1 MRRVPAAAASA
12 AAGLTAIVSLHAM
25 QAPTALVTLPG
36 STTLP
41 TTKPG
46 GTGPT
51 APTGPTTSTTQP
63 APGSSTSAVGSL
75 VQYGY
80 GQLSVKVTAS
90 GSRIVDVSVVNLQ
103 TAESYSQQ
111 LAQQVIPM
119 LRGEV
124 ISAQSAQING
134 ISGATYTS
142 QAYAQS
148 LQSAL
153 TKLHLK

>member
-12 AAGLTAIVSLHAM
+12 AAGLAAIVSLHAM
-25 QAPTALVTLPG
+25 RAPATLVTLPG
-36 STTLP
+36 TTTLP

-46 GTGPT
+46 GTGP
-51 APTGPTTSTTQP
+51 AGPTTSTTQP
-63 APGSSTSAVGSL
+63 APGSSTTVVGSL

-80 GQLSVKVTAS
+80 GELSVKVTAS